1 MKSIDFKSLLIGI
14 LGTALVMVLMGQSK
28 IEKQYDV
35 ECVAFIDP
43 KVVMDPTI
51 ENNWVQC
58 RRFDLSKK
66 MGRGED
72 DYQKWQWNNWIGG
85 DQQIPQN
92 TFLGGIEMGEVLKG
106 KWT

>member
-14 LGTALVMVLMGQSK
+14 LGTALVMVMMGQSNVQ
-28 IEKQYDV
+28 KQYDV
-35 ECVAFIDP
+35 ECVSFIDP

-66 MGRGED
+66 MGRGD
-72 DYQKWQWNNWIGG
+72 VDYQKWQWNNW
-85 DQQIPQN
+85 DR
-92 TFLGGIEMGEVLKG
+92 
-106 KWT
+106 W